1 MKNMREG
8 FQLRWK
14 RALVEN
20 GKRHVQ
26 KSREACDYKSRQVQQ
41 MQPHLDKQISATKQE
56 RQAMLKR
63 RQDHDQ
69 ETEYLLTAL
78 AAASVAAAAT

>member
-1 MKNMREG
+1 MRQD
-8 FQLRWK
+8 FQLRCD
-14 RALVEN
+14 RYLVEID
-20 GKRHVQ
+20 KQRVQ
-26 KSREACDYKSRQVQQ
+26 QSREACECRSRKLQQ
-41 MQPHLDKQISATKQE
+41 MQAHLNMQKSAIKQE
-56 RQAMLKR
+56 RQAMLKE